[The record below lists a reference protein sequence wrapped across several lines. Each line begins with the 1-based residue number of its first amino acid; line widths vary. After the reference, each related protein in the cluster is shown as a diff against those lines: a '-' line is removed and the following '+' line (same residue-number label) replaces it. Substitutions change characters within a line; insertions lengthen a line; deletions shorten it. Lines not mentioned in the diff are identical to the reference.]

1 MIRVRAV
8 VAALLVLAAV
18 PCAHAR
24 PDAWRVELE
33 RRLAALSP
41 ERPFDY
47 LGLAEDVIDRASSAP
62 SADADRALARHLAA
76 LAGAIAPA
84 AAGRSAALFLA
95 EHSPD
100 EPGRDR
106 MRAFA
111 SALDPEADRRIA
123 SAEAAD
129 AVLSLVRAFALYRRG
144 EGAAAKAALA
154 RPGAAELLDRHPDI
168 LRGGSARFRADCDAM
183 RASGAPAMG
192 SGQVEAL
199 HALAAGEIAG
209 APRAWSEAIARSGA
223 APLPETDVTDPRAI
237 FGVDPAE
244 CLWRAGGWARA
255 APP

>member
-1 MIRVRAV
+1 MRVLAV
-8 VAALLVLAAV
+8 VATVVALAAV
-18 PCAHAR
+18 PRAGAR

-41 ERPFDY
+41 ERPLDY
-47 LGLAEDVIDRASSAP
+47 LALAEDVMDRASSGP

-84 AAGRSAALFLA
+84 GAGRSAALFLA

-106 MRAFA
+106 MRSFA
-111 SALDPEADRRIA
+111 SALDPEADRRTA

-144 EGAAAKAALA
+144 EGAAARSALG
-154 RPGAAELLDRHPDI
+154 RPGAAELLDRHPEI

-183 RASGAPAMG
+183 RSSGAPAMG
-192 SGQVEAL
+192 SAQVEAL
-199 HALAAGEIAG
+199 HALAAGAIAG
-209 APRAWSEAIARSGA
+209 APRAWSEALARSGA
-223 APLPETDVTDPRAI
+223 APLPETDVTNPRAL
-237 FGVDPAE
+237 FGVDPAA
-244 CLWRAGGWARA
+244 CLWRAGAWTRA
-255 APP
+255 AAP